1 MSTNHFRCASRPVA
15 RTLLCVVL
23 ALAVLVS
30 PWESG
35 LLPARMQYLTAALA
49 AAQTPPPVPVEAG
62 TPDPCSTDPV
72 AWTPQP
78 GDPGY
83 LTSSECVL
91 ELPACPQSPL
101 FSLSPSRPQFMRLS
115 APPAGLA
122 ARFPSL
128 DVGYPDVAGVE
139 RHPDFC
145 EERVLD
151 TDPAH
156 SACLAVTGHAVTEYV
171 DVGQD
176 VCRLLHPIKCP
187 VGLYMDTS
195 KTCRAVQRRNWVCDA
210 DQVPRN
216 EFNTCYRLAAAAG
229 TPHPACGPGAPDFVA
244 MSCEEYVGSD
254 FLADPAAVGCASTY
268 LTRTPVEYP
277 PGTVAVPGAPP
288 VVMEPNYRSGLSSSH
303 WCAYDTQYL
312 LDRRCHLDAATRLR
326 RGCALS
332 MALCIKR
339 ASQTGGCDA
348 IAETIRCRA
357 YEGTYRPARAVPLE
371 EVRLNGCSP
380 CVILPFRPVPQRC
393 SADIREEPQPGRET
407 GVRDD
412 YYVNSNLLVVH
423 REEADMRLGEP
434 ECDSVRDGG
443 ESLDAHSTCAAL
455 PVCADPPHGT
465 VVWEATH
472 HSGLAV
478 VNTPVIAMVTD
489 IRLEESSTSLH
500 YYNRSTKIDSPLI
513 FNPFFR
519 VVHEGDGSEDPRVRT
534 RPDIDAS
541 ASFSSVGDIAAG
553 GECAV
558 SEGPIFRL
566 IVEELWPDNGPDYQP
581 DCSVLPG
588 DERPRSDAEAIR
600 ELFGEDSLR
609 WWCMLSGNERR
620 RRTLARGL
628 EWWDDP
634 TTDQAARVEEL
645 TEKADCN
652 YSISRDLIWCR
663 WVPARPGY
671 YRLTGAGAWE
681 LARFAARLPEPLLM
695 AGLLS
700 WLNDPVDGTS
710 RRLQLQGQ
718 LGGIGRD
725 PAAIG
730 LSSDFTAALPLPST
744 PDWTFSQGAVSQ
756 TNCPSIDLRISCAT
770 TTSFNYTETEPI
782 GVMVHEMRVSTVT
795 PSR

>member
-1 MSTNHFRCASRPVA
+1 MI
-15 RTLLCVVL
+15 
-23 ALAVLVS
+23 
-30 PWESG
+30 G
-35 LLPARMQYLTAALA
+35 QY
-49 AAQTPPPVPVEAG
+49 
-62 TPDPCSTDPV
+62 
-72 AWTPQP
+72 
-78 GDPGY
+78 
-83 LTSSECVL
+83 
-91 ELPACPQSPL
+91 
-101 FSLSPSRPQFMRLS
+101 MRLS
-115 APPAGLA
+115 VPPAGLA
-122 ARFPSL
+122 AQFPELAAS
-128 DVGYPDVAGVE
+128 DAIEYPLIPGMD
-139 RHPDFC
+139 RYPDFC

-151 TDPAH
+151 SDPTTH
-156 SACLAVTGHAVTEYV
+156 RACLAMTGFVVAPYT
-171 DVGQD
+171 DGGQNG
-176 VCRLLHPIKCP
+176 CRLLHPIKCP
-187 VGLYMDTS
+187 AGLFQASS
-195 KTCRAVQRRNWVCDA
+195 KTCRAVERRTWTCPAGHVARNQFNSCYLLQA
-210 DQVPRN
+210 AVPN
-216 EFNTCYRLAAAAG
+216 
-229 TPHPACGPGAPDFVA
+229 PHPACGPGSPDFVA
-244 MSCEEYVGSD
+244 MPCEDYVGSD
-254 FLADPAAVGCASTY
+254 FITNAAAVDCATTY
-268 LTRTPVEYP
+268 VTGTPVQYP
-277 PGTVAVPGAPP
+277 AGTVAVPGAPA
-288 VVMEPNYRSGLSSSH
+288 VQMEPSSSVH
-303 WCAYDTQYL
+303 WCSYDTQYL

-326 RGCALS
+326 RGCVSS

-348 IAETIRCRA
+348 IAKTIRCRA

-407 GVRDD
+407 GVRGD
-412 YYVNSNLLVVH
+412 YYVNPGLLVVH
-423 REEADMRLGEP
+423 REEADMQLEET

-489 IRLEESSTSLH
+489 IRLEESSMSLH
-500 YYNRSTKIDSPLI
+500 YHNRSTKIEDPLI
-513 FNPFFR
+513 FNPFLR

-566 IVEELWPDNGPDYQP
+566 IVEELWPDYGPDYQP

-588 DERPRSDAEAIR
+588 DERPGSDAEAIR

-634 TTDQAARVEEL
+634 TTDRAARVDEL

-700 WLNDPVDGTS
+700 WLNDPVDGAS

-718 LGGIGRD
+718 LGTIGRD

-730 LSSDFTAALPLPST
+730 LSSDLTAALPLPST
-744 PDWTFSQGAVSQ
+744 PDWTYSQGAVSQ